1 VAKLDGPRRPSVTR
15 LEVEIIE
22 EGSARVD
29 GGHRVELTCVTT
41 RPTFFAEA
49 SGQTIDEALD
59 HALTRLARQIDR
71 YRGKREARLT
81 RAGRRPVGEAAFDEG
96 SAVESGAAAERGSA
110 VNSGTVAD
118 DGPAQGAS
126 PSIDPEPSLD
136 RGPARIEGAEASS

>member
-1 VAKLDGPRRPSVTR
+1 VELVLKGRGVPISERVRRIAEHRVAKLDGPRRPSITR

-22 EGSARVD
+22 EGSARVG

-59 HALTRLARQIDR
+59 HALHRLARQIDR

-81 RAGRRPVGEAAFDEG
+81 RAGRRPGVEPVFEG
-96 SAVESGAAAERGSA
+96 AGMDGSR
-110 VNSGTVAD
+110 SGTDAPSFDTDQAAVAE
-118 DGPAQGAS
+118 A
-126 PSIDPEPSLD
+126 EPSL
-136 RGPARIEGAEASS
+136 

>member
-1 VAKLDGPRRPSVTR
+1 VDLVLKGRGEPISERVRRIAEHRVAKLDGPRRPSVTR

-22 EGSARVD
+22 EGSARVG

-81 RAGRRPVGEAAFDEG
+81 RASRRSEVEPTFDGEPAPVAE
-96 SAVESGAAAERGSA
+96 VE
-110 VNSGTVAD
+110 T
-118 DGPAQGAS
+118 S
-126 PSIDPEPSLD
+126 P
-136 RGPARIEGAEASS
+136 